1 MRRLTC
7 VGCTQ
12 LHCSS
17 HCCLPPWP
25 LSNTPLAAAA
35 LGSTLLDFNRRSLY
49 TVLLYLNECEEVCGW
64 LVGREGGA
72 GASARRCVRPA
83 GWLGG
88 RGRLLTRAHRALHF
102 ECRASSCLPARGD
115 ARGCLALAPP
125 HSPVLRSAPC
135 LEPRAARRSCSCL
148 LTGRRWSGPV
158 TVCASRGRHRSVDGE
173 PSRSLLGA
181 F

>member
-72 GASARRCVRPA
+72 GASARRCVRELVGWEGGAGCSPA
-83 GWLGG
+83 RTGPCFLNAGPAPACLGVEM
-88 RGRLLTRAHRALHF
+88 RGVPGPCLTRL
-102 ECRASSCLPARGD
+102 CCTLTYLDLPR
-115 ARGCLALAPP
+115 
-125 HSPVLRSAPC
+125 
-135 LEPRAARRSCSCL
+135 
-148 LTGRRWSGPV
+148 
-158 TVCASRGRHRSVDGE
+158 
-173 PSRSLLGA
+173 
-181 F
+181 